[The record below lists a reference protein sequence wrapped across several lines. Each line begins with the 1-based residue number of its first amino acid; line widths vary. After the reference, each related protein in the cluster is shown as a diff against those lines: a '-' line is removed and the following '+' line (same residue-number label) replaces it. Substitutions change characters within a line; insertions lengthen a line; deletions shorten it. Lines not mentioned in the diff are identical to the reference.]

1 MYCVETK
8 NIHFSFSNKEEVLSD
23 INLKVLK
30 GSIYGFLG
38 PNGAGKTT
46 TLKLITGLLKKQK
59 GEMLIFDKSLSNHRV
74 DILKEVGTLIESPSL
89 YGHLTASE
97 NLQIVQKI
105 YQCPIGRINE
115 VLALVGL
122 YEVGNKKVSQFS
134 LGMKQRLSIAIA
146 LLNNPT
152 LLILDE
158 PTNGLDPNGIYE
170 IRALLLKLNREHG
183 TTMII
188 SSHLLSEVEKLAN
201 YIGIIH
207 KGKMQF
213 QGTLNELMDKQNE
226 SSTVV
231 FDTNDIEKS
240 INIIQAKHKT
250 ASIQEG
256 KIIVPYISK
265 KQIALITEQL
275 VKDGIG
281 IYEVSMVKNDL
292 EYIFMNLIHH

>member
-46 TLKLITGLLKKQK
+46 TLKLITGLLNKQK
-59 GEMLIFDKSLSNHRV
+59 GEMLIFGKSLSNHRV

-105 YQCPIGRINE
+105 YQCPIERINE

-122 YEVGNKKVSQFS
+122 LETGKKKVSQFS

-146 LLNNPT
+146 LLNNPA

-158 PTNGLDPNGIYE
+158 PTNGLDPNGIFE

-201 YIGIIH
+201 YIGIIN

-213 QGTLNELMDKQNE
+213 QGTLNELKDKQNE

-240 INIIQAKHKT
+240 IDIIQAMHKT

-281 IYEVSMVKNDL
+281 IFEVSMVKNDL
-292 EYIFMNLIHH
+292 ESIFMNLIHH